1 MGKNTLQLIEN
12 GKVIAETSFDVND
25 FAPIVRID
33 EDEIGRNAIWSTVN
47 STESKKEK
55 LTLNELFDENL
66 REYVIPEITISKE
79 YDSEIPLIIE
89 KGFFTILKQDEDG
102 LIEFHC
108 TNEKVSLEIEG
119 STNKNEKQV
128 SYGDKIILK
137 ISHELN
143 RGETFRIK
151 IKGKDDEID
160 SHAENIEPSEVV
172 VESGE
177 LKFTVLPEDIF
188 SNEEIEIAFDENKA
202 SQKYNNNND
211 VPGNGYCIVA
221 ADRTL
226 GALLNKKDDFYQE
239 ISGKRIRLRT
249 ASSRANQLITK
260 GYIYF
265 KGNILNSVKASGE
278 APYPNYKKG
287 IHSLTTD
294 NYLNSERPTKLVGS
308 IKKIILEDI
317 DNRIG
322 NHVYYFTLHGQYHV
336 MLLFVNYTDPEN
348 PKFSILDQGYKHEVN
363 IDLDEIDN
371 IFLGF
376 AQSFWASKI
385 KTQNTF
391 YYGK

>member
-1 MGKNTLQLIEN
+1 M
-12 GKVIAETSFDVND
+12 
-25 FAPIVRID
+25 
-33 EDEIGRNAIWSTVN
+33 
-47 STESKKEK
+47 
-55 LTLNELFDENL
+55 
-66 REYVIPEITISKE
+66 
-79 YDSEIPLIIE
+79 
-89 KGFFTILKQDEDG
+89 
-102 LIEFHC
+102 
-108 TNEKVSLEIEG
+108 
-119 STNKNEKQV
+119 
-128 SYGDKIILK
+128 
-137 ISHELN
+137 
-143 RGETFRIK
+143 
-151 IKGKDDEID
+151 
-160 SHAENIEPSEVV
+160 
-172 VESGE
+172 
-177 LKFTVLPEDIF
+177 PEDIF

-376 AQSFWASKI
+376 AQSFWASKNQNAKYILLWKI
-385 KTQNTF
+385 KH
-391 YYGK
+391 